1 MDDKEIDKLA
11 REIAEL
17 HFLNCPEDS
26 EILKEHIHDIKVY
39 IRDILRTHAIVP
51 KEKVIEAY
59 NGWEQFFWLQTR
71 RCCTSWQV
79 AIRGYF
85 WFRA

>member
-1 MDDKEIDKLA
+1 
-11 REIAEL
+11 
-17 HFLNCPEDS
+17 LNCPEDS

-59 NGWEQFFWLQTR
+59 NGWEQFFGSKQEDAAQAGR
-71 RCCTSWQV
+71 WQLED
-79 AIRGYF
+79 IFGSELDF
-85 WFRA
+85 KSLGKELFNDNGNEQE